1 MDCKDFRNIVADLF
15 DKEVD
20 PQTKQLCEEHAAGC
34 NECKAYLEELKQTA
48 QLLRPKHSP
57 VSMKPNEEAR
67 THEPKAKIRQMHRA
81 WSRQAAMFVGI
92 LLTAGVAFAAIHVVR
107 QLNQAKQP
115 TTVST
120 TATDPNGKA
129 AQAAPADTM
138 GGDNTDIGQAVVF
151 ENAPLEQILDAM
163 AAHYG
168 ANVEFRNADARQL
181 RFHFVWSKTE
191 PLQRQIERLNLFES
205 LHISTKGETI
215 IVE

>member
-20 PQTKQLCEEHAAGC
+20 PQTQWLCEQHAA
-34 NECKAYLEELKQTA
+34 ECEACRAYLDELKQTA
-48 QLLRPKHSP
+48 NLLRPKHSP
-57 VSMKPNEEAR
+57 VSMQGDEEAT
-67 THEPKAKIRQMHRA
+67 THGRKAKVRPMGHA
-81 WSRQAAMFVGI
+81 WSRQAAIFVGI
-92 LLTAGVAFAAIHVVR
+92 LFTAGMAFAAIHMVR

-120 TATDPNGKA
+120 TATAPNGKA

-151 ENAPLEQILDAM
+151 ENAPLEQILNAM

-191 PLQRQIERLNLFES
+191 PLQRQVERLDMFES
-205 LHISTKGETI
+205 LHISTNGKTI